1 MAASIFPDA
10 QQAARE
16 FTTLRDILRWAVS
29 YFNAHDISFGQGTDN
44 AWDEAVYL
52 GLSALKL
59 PIDLLEP
66 FMDARLSDSERVHL
80 CNLIEQRVS
89 TRLPAAYLT
98 GEAWLQGFKFQI
110 NQDCIIPRSPMAE
123 LIVQQLDPWIED
135 PHASLAILDMCTGS
149 GCLAILAALHFSQ
162 AQVDAVDISE
172 KALEIANL
180 NVRSYGLQER
190 LQLFKS
196 DLFAQLPAKTYDL
209 ILCNPPYVNSDSMN
223 NLPAEFR
230 HEPALALAGGEDGM
244 DAVRDILQAAPRFLN
259 PGGVLILEIGHE
271 YNHFV
276 QAFPKLQPMWLS
288 TAQADHQILLLYKE
302 QLKS

>member
-1 MAASIFPDA
+1 MAAPIFPDA

-66 FMDARLSDSERVHL
+66 FMDARLSGNERVYL
-80 CNLIEQRVS
+80 CDLIEQRVN

-98 GEAWLQGFKFQI
+98 GEAWLQGFKFKISQ
-110 NQDCIIPRSPMAE
+110 NCIIPRSPMAE
-123 LIVQQLDPWIED
+123 LIVQQFEPWIDD
-135 PHASLAILDMCTGS
+135 PHAPLSILDMCTGS
-149 GCLAILAALHFSQ
+149 GCLAILAALHFPQ
-162 AQVDAVDISE
+162 AQVDAADISK
-172 KALEIANL
+172 KALEIAKL
-180 NVRSYGLQER
+180 NVHSYDLQER
-190 LQLFKS
+190 LRLFES

-209 ILCNPPYVNSDSMN
+209 ILCNPPYVNSDSMA
-223 NLPAEFR
+223 NLPAEFK
-230 HEPALALAGGEDGM
+230 HEPTLALAGGTDGM
-244 DAVRDILQAAPRFLN
+244 DAIRNILQAAPRFLR
-259 PGGVLILEIGHE
+259 PGGILVLEIGHE
-271 YNHFV
+271 YKHFV
-276 QAFPKLQPMWLS
+276 QAFPRLQPMWLS

-302 QLKS
+302 QLES

>member
-1 MAASIFPDA
+1 MVASIFPDA

-16 FTTLRDILRWAVS
+16 FMTLRDILRWAVS

-52 GLSALKL
+52 GLTALKL
-59 PIDLLEP
+59 PVDLLEP
-66 FMDARLSDSERVHL
+66 FMDARLSDGERVHL

-135 PHASLAILDMCTGS
+135 PNAALSILDMCTGS
-149 GCLAILAALHFSQ
+149 GCLAILAALHFPQ
-162 AQVDAVDISE
+162 AQVTAADISE

-180 NVRSYGLQER
+180 NVHNYNLQER
-190 LQLFKS
+190 LQLHKS

-209 ILCNPPYVNSDSMN
+209 ILCNPPYVNSDSIA
-223 NLPAEFR
+223 NLPAEFK
-230 HEPALALAGGEDGM
+230 HEPALALAGGDDGM
-244 DAVRDILQAAPRFLN
+244 DAVRDILRAAPNFLN

-302 QLKS
+302 QLES